1 MSVARSSMLMASG
14 TVISRVL
21 GFARSVVA
29 ALAIGVTTDAAD
41 AFGVANQLPNNVY
54 AIIVGGVLNAVLV
67 PQLVKS
73 RLHSDG
79 GKGYIDRLVTFI
91 LTVFFAVTALATFAA
106 PLLISLYTSGWSP
119 NQLALATAFAY
130 WCLPQLFFYGL
141 YSLLG
146 EVLNARSA
154 FGPFMWAPVLNNIVG
169 LIGLVAFIV
178 MFGADPTGA
187 RGISSW
193 DAGKIA
199 VLAGSTT
206 LGVASQA
213 LILLV
218 AWRRIGLHL
227 SFNFKW
233 RGFGLRPA
241 LKAASWS
248 LGMVLVT
255 QIGGLVQ
262 TIVASGAV
270 AGRAAGASAGGVAV
284 AANGMAIASVAV
296 AFTAWLIF
304 MLPHSVATVSIATA
318 YFTKMSTHAHE
329 GKTHLL
335 KNDLAQGLKA
345 ISLIAMFA
353 TFALIVLAYPISR
366 VFVGEYPSILALGSV
381 VIALMVGLVPFSFV
395 YMMQRAFFALEDTR
409 TPFVF
414 TVVQI
419 GLHIIGSITIH
430 FTVAP
435 ELRVISLS
443 LLTSA
448 TITIQAVL
456 AYRLLTKRI
465 GSLGEH
471 RVAASTA
478 TYLVAGLV
486 SGASGFA
493 ALQVLGGISA
503 TSFVLDTVISSTLS
517 MAIIGFVMLAVYLI
531 ALRLL
536 KVKEL
541 DAVSSKLTGLFAA
554 ISKGIIKRG
563 K

>member
-67 PQLVKS
+67 PQLVKA
-73 RLHSDG
+73 RLHKDG

-91 LTVFFAVTALATFAA
+91 LTIFFAVTALATFAA
-106 PLLISLYTSGWSP
+106 PLLIGLYTSGWSA

-178 MFGADPTGA
+178 LFGADPTGA
-187 RGISSW
+187 RGIESW

-206 LGVASQA
+206 IGVASQA

-218 AWRRIGLHL
+218 AWKRIGLHL
-227 SFNFKW
+227 TFNFKW

-270 AGRAAGASAGGVAV
+270 AGRTGGAAGAVAS
-284 AANGMAIASVAV
+284 NGMAIASVAV

-318 YFTKMSTHAHE
+318 YFTKMSTHVHE

-335 KNDLAQGLKA
+335 KSDLAQGLKA
-345 ISLIAMFA
+345 ISIIAVFA

-366 VFVGEYPSILALGSV
+366 VFVGEYPSVLALGSV
-381 VIALMVGLVPFSFV
+381 VIALMLGLVPFSFV
-395 YMMQRAFFALEDTR
+395 YMMQRAFFALENTR
-409 TPFVF
+409 TPFMF

-435 ELRVISLS
+435 EFVVIALS
-443 LLTSA
+443 LLTSV
-448 TITIQAVL
+448 TITIQATI
-456 AYRLLTKRI
+456 AYRLLTARI
-465 GSLGEH
+465 GSLAEH
-471 RVAASTA
+471 RVAASTF

-486 SGASGFA
+486 SGAAGCST
-493 ALQVLGGISA
+493 LLILGGVNA
-503 TSFVLDTVISSTLS
+503 NSFVLDTVVSSVLS
-517 MAIIGFVMLAVYLI
+517 MAIIGFVMLAVYVV

-536 KVKEL
+536 RVKEL
-541 DAVSSKLTGLFAA
+541 EPVAAKVTGLL
-554 ISKGIIKRG
+554 KGIITRG